1 MKRFSERKVPMK
13 IPTPLTKEEAPAELH
28 RIYDKIQQEIGKI
41 PNIFGVVA
49 RFPAALKTLL
59 PFYDAIMSKGKI
71 EARYKELAYL
81 KTSSINDCRY

>member
-1 MKRFSERKVPMK
+1 MK
-13 IPTPLTKEEAPAELH
+13 IPTPLTKEEAPTELH
-28 RIYDKIQQEIGKI
+28 RIYDKLQQEIGKI

-71 EARYKELAYL
+71 VTTPGQVDRSKILRAM
-81 KTSSINDCRY
+81 